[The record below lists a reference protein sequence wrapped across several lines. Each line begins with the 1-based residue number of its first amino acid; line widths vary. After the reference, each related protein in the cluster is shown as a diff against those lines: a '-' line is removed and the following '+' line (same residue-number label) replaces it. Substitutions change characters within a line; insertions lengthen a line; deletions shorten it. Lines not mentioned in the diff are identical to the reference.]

1 MKISILSISSSISC
15 SSLATCFLNFWSALH
30 HLSTC
35 QYVTLHIKIGWRKV
49 NNRCRFGSWDWFFS
63 RICAPQEFA
72 EAGKRRITVVHLL
85 EKSAINMILCA
96 PQEFA
101 EVGKRRTTVVHL
113 LEKSVINMILCA
125 PEKLWDSCFEENKKL
140 NRFYISS

>member
-1 MKISILSISSSISC
+1 
-15 SSLATCFLNFWSALH
+15 
-30 HLSTC
+30 
-35 QYVTLHIKIGWRKV
+35 
-49 NNRCRFGSWDWFFS
+49 
-63 RICAPQEFA
+63 
-72 EAGKRRITVVHLL
+72 VHLL